1 MPELLRDLPPR
12 ESVLDCFEFFEFLEL
27 RLSSLEFPLATLA
40 APPVLVLGL
49 GSLTRF
55 PVAGRLPPPRFPAGL
70 VAADIPVI
78 TSFINMAME
87 RERGRIIVSQ

>member
-1 MPELLRDLPPR
+1 
-12 ESVLDCFEFFEFLEL
+12 
-27 RLSSLEFPLATLA
+27 
-40 APPVLVLGL
+40 L
-49 GSLTRF
+49 GSLPRF

-87 RERGRIIVSQ
+87 RERED